1 MIAVRP
7 AGQARARV
15 VRPRGPRGLTA
26 LIPLWVIM
34 PGFFPMFVRLAGRIV
49 VVVGGNDIAART
61 VDALIACD
69 AEVRVIS
76 PTFCPALRRLRGTP
90 NLTLIA
96 RSLEY
101 GDLEDALLA
110 VAVDDDPS
118 VNLRAA
124 REGLEWN
131 VLVTVA
137 DELALSDFVVPSFV
151 HRGKLTLALHAGT
164 HDAILGERVGKDLE
178 QALGS
183 EYGDFI
189 AALQRARE
197 RLGRE
202 VADPELRGRLFE
214 ALVQSDLLDVI
225 RNGGASAA
233 DARVEALLAPVAT
246 RDGRV

>member
-1 MIAVRP
+1 MA
-7 AGQARARV
+7 
-15 VRPRGPRGLTA
+15 
-26 LIPLWVIM
+26 
-34 PGFFPMFVRLAGRIV
+34 GFFPMFVRLTGRIV
-49 VVVGGNDIAART
+49 IVIGGNDLAART
-61 VDALIACD
+61 VDALIACG
-69 AEVRVIS
+69 AEIRVIS
-76 PTFCPALRRLRGTP
+76 PAFCPALRRLRGTP
-90 NLTLIA
+90 SLTLIA
-96 RSLEY
+96 RSLEH

-110 VAVDDDPS
+110 VAVDDDPA

-164 HDAILGERVGKDLE
+164 HDAILGQRVGEDLE
-178 QALGS
+178 RALGP

-202 VADPELRGRLFE
+202 IGDPDQRRRLFE
-214 ALVQSDLLDVI
+214 LLVRSDLLDVI
-225 RNGGASAA
+225 RSGGPDAA
-233 DARVEALLAPVAT
+233 DARVEALLAPSSPV
-246 RDGRV
+246 RSHPG

>member
-1 MIAVRP
+1 MA
-7 AGQARARV
+7 
-15 VRPRGPRGLTA
+15 
-26 LIPLWVIM
+26 
-34 PGFFPMFVRLAGRIV
+34 GFFPMFVRLTGRIV
-49 VVVGGNDIAART
+49 VVIGGNDLAART
-61 VDALIACD
+61 VDTLIACD
-69 AEVRVIS
+69 AEIRVIS

-96 RSLEY
+96 RSLEH

-110 VAVDDDPS
+110 IAVDDDPA

-164 HDAILGERVGKDLE
+164 HDAILGQRIGEDLE
-178 QALGS
+178 QAVGPA
-183 EYGDFI
+183 YGDFI
-189 AALQRARE
+189 AVLQGARE

-202 VADPELRGRLFE
+202 VSDPELRRRLFE
-214 ALVQSDLLDVI
+214 VLVRSDLLDVV
-225 RNGGASAA
+225 RSGGPAA
-233 DARVEALLAPVAT
+233 AAARIEALLASASPAVGDL
-246 RDGRV
+246 R

>member
-1 MIAVRP
+1 MS
-7 AGQARARV
+7 
-15 VRPRGPRGLTA
+15 
-26 LIPLWVIM
+26 
-34 PGFFPMFVRLAGRIV
+34 GFFPMFVRLTGRIV
-49 VVVGGNDIAART
+49 IVIGGNDLAART
-61 VDALIACD
+61 VDALIACG
-69 AEVRVIS
+69 AEIRVIS

-96 RSLEY
+96 RPLEH

-110 VAVDDDPS
+110 VAVDDDPA

-151 HRGKLTLALHAGT
+151 HRGKLTLALHAGS
-164 HDAILGERVGKDLE
+164 HDAILGQRIGEDLE
-178 QALGS
+178 RALGP

-202 VADPELRGRLFE
+202 IGDPDQRRRLFE
-214 ALVQSDLLDVI
+214 LLVRSDLLEMI
-225 RNGGASAA
+225 RSGGPDAA
-233 DARVEALLAPVAT
+233 DARVEALLAPSSAA
-246 RDGRV
+246 RSDPG